1 MNIQVKEL
9 ADSRSVGL
17 GVFEIVSFPMLEGSV
32 KENEAELEQ
41 AYNTFLH
48 AVQEY
53 YKLGQNANAVAE
65 LLWIAEKAKKQTFRS
80 RIRIFCIVRKI
91 SDQNSAL
98 QTEVERLLEHFSLAF
113 SSKQF
118 RIETKDGVFTDFSKL
133 IGGINKE
140 SLFSVVKSEKCAG
153 NAASMYPYYYTDL
166 VPINNADNFTSI
178 ITAMSQY
185 ENCAVSFQLFPAQL
199 TPQEKIYLNEVTGE
213 LGRLTSGVF
222 MQQRGMYRDMSAEE
236 PYNVLSAYQERANS
250 PLFLYN
256 ILVFGE
262 RADCVNLAGK
272 IVSLLQSGKKKVM
285 NPDFTC
291 LDLTGEN
298 VDLPTQYMHY
308 PWNINNKLVYTFRN
322 KQLFDR
328 VPMAKMLYR
337 LPYIM
342 TADEAAAF
350 FRLPFSDKTTAAL
363 RSNKNVGSVEQFDA
377 SVVSENNIIFG
388 TLNSHG
394 TLGLADSS
402 NITIGCPENAFT
414 KHALVVGTPGSG
426 KTTFSFN
433 ILLQFVRR
441 GIPFLAIEPTKA
453 EYRAMIDAIPD
464 IQIFTPG
471 NNNVSPFI
479 INPFVPP
486 KGISIEQYIPSLA
499 SAFKAAFSMPS
510 PLDIIFLRA
519 ILSCYSENG
528 WKDYSKYGDTDVT
541 AFGLYEFILTFKR
554 IIAESDY
561 SGEVKGNLQSA
572 GVFRLMNLI
581 EQNSNIFDTIHT
593 VPIEDMLRKPTILEI
608 NSIDNTE
615 QKALI
620 MALLLISIG
629 VYTKNNQLG
638 DGKLKNIILVDE
650 AHVLL
655 GGGQQVNQ
663 DGADAQGA
671 TIKSLQDMIAEIRS
685 YGTGII
691 IADQSPTKV
700 SREVVANTD
709 IKISFRLVQSSEKEL
724 IADSTNMDKNASQQ
738 ISKLRPGEAYVYFSR
753 LENPQLVMTED
764 IREKE
769 NIRLNVPNEEI
780 AKRMSYW
787 ENRKAKLKPFAECI
801 FCEACKNGCDFSLR
815 AKADYYANRYMLTNQ
830 GKIKDAKNLKVYMFG
845 VDKFLSKITKDMTAE
860 QKTRMIK
867 CTVICFMRKIQ
878 LVTSIRIPR
887 AEAKQI
893 INYPLDSSDPRDS
906 IYIKDSSIGGN
917 KNE

>member
-1 MNIQVKEL
+1 MTIQIKEL
-9 ADSRSVGL
+9 ADSRSVGF
-17 GVFEIVSFPMLEGSV
+17 GIFEIASFPMLEGSV
-32 KENEAELEQ
+32 KETEAELEQ
-41 AYNTFLH
+41 AYNMFLH
-48 AVQEY
+48 TAQEF
-53 YKLGQNANAVAE
+53 YKLGQNANTVAE
-65 LLWIAEKAKKQTFRS
+65 LLWTADKAEKQTFRS
-80 RIRIFCIVRKI
+80 RIRVFCIIRRI
-91 SDQNSAL
+91 GDQSSSL

-118 RIETKDGVFTDFSKL
+118 RIETKDSVFADFTRL
-133 IGGINKE
+133 LNGINKDC
-140 SLFSVVKSEKCAG
+140 LLSVVKSEKCAG
-153 NAASMYPYYYTDL
+153 NAASMYPYYYTDV
-166 VPINNADNFTSI
+166 VPANNTDNFASVI
-178 ITAMSQY
+178 AAMSQY

-199 TPQEKIYLNEVTGE
+199 TPQEKIYLNEVKGE
-213 LGRLTSGVF
+213 LGRLTSGVLT
-222 MQQRGMYRDMSAEE
+222 QRGMYKDMTAEE
-236 PYNVLSAYQERANS
+236 PYAVLSAYQERANS

-262 RADCVNLAGK
+262 RADCVNLTGK

-298 VDLPTQYMHY
+298 VDLPSQYTHY
-308 PWNINNKLVYTFRN
+308 PWNINNKLVYTYRN
-322 KQLFDR
+322 KALFDR

-350 FRLPFSDKTTAAL
+350 FRLPFSGKTTAAL
-363 RSNKNVGSVEQFDA
+363 RSSQIAGNVEQFDA
-377 SVVSENNIIFG
+377 SVVSE
-388 TLNSHG
+388 
-394 TLGLADSS
+394 S
-402 NITIGCPENAFT
+402 NIVFGSLISHSSAGSSSIKIGCSENAFT

-433 ILLQFVRR
+433 ILLQFARR

-464 IQIFTPG
+464 VQIFTPG
-471 NNNVSPFI
+471 NNSVSPFI
-479 INPFVPP
+479 INPFIPP

-499 SAFKAAFSMPS
+499 GAFKAAFSMPS

-519 ILSCYSENG
+519 IRACYSENG
-528 WKDYSKYGDTDVT
+528 WKDYSKYGDVDVT

-593 VPIEDMLRKPTILEI
+593 VPIEDMLRKPTILEL

-620 MALLLISIG
+620 MALLLINIG

-638 DGKLKNIILVDE
+638 DGKLKNIIMVDE

-655 GGGQQVNQ
+655 GGGSPFNQ
-663 DGADAQGA
+663 DGTADAQGA
-671 TIKSLQDMIAEIRS
+671 TVKSLQDMIAEIRS

-691 IADQSPTKV
+691 IADQSPAKV
-700 SREVVANTD
+700 SREVIANTD
-709 IKISFRLVQSSEKEL
+709 IKIAFRLVQLSDKEL
-724 IADSTNMDKNASQQ
+724 IADSTGMDKNASQK
-738 ISKLRPGEAYVYFSR
+738 ISKLKPGEAYVYFSR
-753 LENPQLVMTED
+753 LDNPQLVMTED

-769 NIRLNVPNEEI
+769 HIRLNVPNKEI
-780 AKRMSYW
+780 TNRMHYW
-787 ENRKAKLKPFAECI
+787 DNKKAGLKPFAECN
-801 FCEACKNGCDFSLR
+801 FCEVCRNGCDFSLR
-815 AKADYYANRYMLTNQ
+815 AKADYYANRFILTNQ
-830 GKIKDAKNLKVYMFG
+830 DKIKDAKSLKVYMLG
-845 VDKFLSKITKDMTAE
+845 VDKFLSKITEEMETE
-860 QKTRMIK
+860 QKIRMTK
-867 CTVICFMRKIQ
+867 CTAIRFMRKIQ
-878 LVTSIRIPR
+878 LGTSIKITK

-893 INYPLDSSDPRDS
+893 LGL
-906 IYIKDSSIGGN
+906 GGRN
-917 KNE
+917 NG

>member
-1 MNIQVKEL
+1 MTIQKKEL
-9 ADSRSVGL
+9 ADGRSVGF
-17 GVFEIVSFPMLEGSV
+17 GIFEITSFPILEGNV
-32 KENEAELEQ
+32 KETEAELEQ
-41 AYNTFLH
+41 LYNGFLH
-48 AVQEY
+48 AVQEF
-53 YKLGQNANAVAE
+53 YKLGQNANTVAE
-65 LLWIAEKAKKQTFRS
+65 LLWIADKAEKQTFRS
-80 RIRIFCIVRKI
+80 RIRIFCVIRRI
-91 SDQNSAL
+91 SDQNSTL
-98 QTEVERLLEHFSLAF
+98 ITEVERLLEHFSLAF

-118 RIETKDGVFTDFSKL
+118 RVETKDSVFTDFTKL
-133 IGGINKE
+133 ITGINKE
-140 SLFSVVKSEKCAG
+140 SLFSVVKSEKCSG
-153 NAASMYPYYYTDL
+153 NAASMYPYYYTDV
-166 VPINNADNFTSI
+166 VPVNNIDNFASI

-185 ENCAVSFQLFPAQL
+185 ENCCISFQLFPAQL
-199 TPQEKIYLNEVTGE
+199 SPQEKIYLNEVTGE
-213 LGRLTSGVF
+213 LGRLTGGLF
-222 MQQRGMYRDMSAEE
+222 TQRGMYRDMTAEE
-236 PYNVLSAYQERANS
+236 PYTVLSAYQERANS

-256 ILVFGE
+256 ILVFGA
-262 RADCVNLAGK
+262 RDDCVNLAGK
-272 IVSLLQSGKKKVM
+272 IVSLLQSGKKKIM

-291 LDLTGEN
+291 RDLTGEN
-298 VDLPTQYMHY
+298 IDLPTQYLHY
-308 PWNINNKLVYTFRN
+308 PWNINNKLVYTYRN

-350 FRLPFSDKTTAAL
+350 FRLPFSEKTIAAL
-363 RSNKNVGSVEQFDA
+363 RSNKTVGSVEQFDA
-377 SVVSENNIIFG
+377 SVVSELNITFG
-388 TLNSHG
+388 TLISH
-394 TLGLADSS
+394 DSS
-402 NITIGCPENAFT
+402 SITIGCPENAFT

-433 ILLQFVRR
+433 ILLQFARR

-464 IQIFTPG
+464 VQIFTPG
-471 NNNVSPFI
+471 NNSVSPFI
-479 INPFVPP
+479 INPFIPP

-519 ILSCYSENG
+519 IRACYSESG
-528 WKDYSKYGDTDVT
+528 WKDYSKYGDADVT

-554 IIAESDY
+554 IIADSDY

-593 VPIEDMLRKPTILEI
+593 VPIEDMLGKPTILEL

-629 VYTKNNQLG
+629 VYTKNNQFG

-655 GGGQQVNQ
+655 GGGASANQ

-700 SREVVANTD
+700 SREVIANTD
-709 IKISFRLVQSSEKEL
+709 IKISFRLVQSSEKDL
-724 IADSTNMDKNASQQ
+724 IADSTNMDKNASQR
-738 ISKLRPGEAYVYFSR
+738 ISRLKPGEAYVYFSR

-769 NIRLNVPNEEI
+769 KIRLSVPNEEI
-780 AKRMSYW
+780 ADRMSYW
-787 ENRKAKLKPFAECI
+787 KNKKTRLKPFAECN
-801 FCEACKNGCDFSLR
+801 FCETCKNGCDFSLR
-815 AKADYYANRYMLTNQ
+815 AKADYYANRFMLTNQ
-830 GKIKDAKNLKVYMFG
+830 DKIKDAKNLKVYMLG
-845 VDKFLSKITKDMTAE
+845 VEKFLSKITEQMEAE
-860 QKTRMIK
+860 QKMRMVK
-867 CTVICFMRKIQ
+867 CTTIRFMRKIQ
-878 LVTSIRIPR
+878 LGTSIRIPI
-887 AEAKQI
+887 AEVKQI
-893 INYPLDSSDPRDS
+893 LSL
-906 IYIKDSSIGGN
+906 GGQN
-917 KNE
+917 NG

>member
-1 MNIQVKEL
+1 MNTQVNEL
-9 ADSRSVGL
+9 ADGRSIGF
-17 GVFEIVSFPMLEGSV
+17 GVFEIASFPMLEGSA
-32 KENEAELEQ
+32 KESEAELEQ
-41 AYNTFLH
+41 AYSTFLH

-53 YKLGQNANAVAE
+53 YKLGQNANTVAE
-65 LLWIAEKAKKQTFRS
+65 LLWVTEKAEKQTFRS

-91 SDQNSAL
+91 CEGSESPTL
-98 QTEVERLLEHFSLAF
+98 QKEIERLLGHFSLAF
-113 SSKQF
+113 SSRQF
-118 RIETKDGVFTDFSKL
+118 HIETKESVLSEFTKL
-133 IGGINKE
+133 TGGINKE
-140 SLFSVVKSEKCAG
+140 CLFAVVKSEKCAG
-153 NAASMYPYYYTDL
+153 NAASVYPYYYTDV
-166 VPINNADNFTSI
+166 VPANNTDNFASVI
-178 ITAMSQY
+178 AAMSQY
-185 ENCAVSFQLFPAQL
+185 ENCCVSFQLFPVQL
-199 TPQEKIYLNEVTGE
+199 TAQEKLYLNEITGE
-213 LGRLTSGVF
+213 LARFSGGV
-222 MQQRGMYRDMSAEE
+222 MTQRGIYRDMAAEE
-236 PYNVLSAYQERANS
+236 PYAVLSAYQERVNS

-272 IVSLLQSGKKKVM
+272 VVSLLQSGRKRIM

-298 VDLPTQYMHY
+298 VDLPSQYTHY
-308 PWNINNKLVYTFRN
+308 PWNINNKLVYTYRN
-322 KQLFDR
+322 KQLLER
-328 VPMAKMLYR
+328 VPMAKVLFR

-342 TADEAAAF
+342 TANEAAAF
-350 FRLPFSDKTTAAL
+350 FRLPFSEKNIAAL
-363 RSNKNVGSVEQFDA
+363 RSNQTVGSVEHFDS
-377 SVVSENNIIFG
+377 SVVSGDNIVFG
-388 TLNSHG
+388 ALVSH
-394 TLGLADSS
+394 DSS

-433 ILLQFVRR
+433 VLFQFVRR

-464 IQIFTPG
+464 VQIFTPG
-471 NNNVSPFI
+471 NNSVSPFI
-479 INPFVPP
+479 INPFIPP

-519 ILSCYSENG
+519 IRACYSENG
-528 WKDYSKYGDTDVT
+528 WKDYSKYGDADVT

-561 SGEVKGNLQSA
+561 SGEVKGHLQSA

-593 VPIEDMLRKPTILEI
+593 VPIEDMLRKPTILEL

-638 DGKLKNIILVDE
+638 DGKLKNIILIDE

-655 GGGQQVNQ
+655 GGGSSSFQE
-663 DGADAQGA
+663 GADAQGA

-709 IKISFRLVQSSEKEL
+709 IKIAFRLVQSSEKEL
-724 IADSTNMDKNASQQ
+724 IADSTNMDKNASQR
-738 ISKLRPGEAYVYFSR
+738 ISRLKPGEAYVYFSR
-753 LENPQLVMTED
+753 LENPQLVLTED

-780 AKRMSYW
+780 ANKMTYW
-787 ENRKAKLKPFAECI
+787 ENRKNKLKPFAECNY
-801 FCEACKNGCDFSLR
+801 CEVCKNACDFSLR
-815 AKADYYANRYMLTNQ
+815 AKADYYANRYVQ
-830 GKIKDAKNLKVYMFG
+830 ASQEKIKDAKSLKVYMLG
-845 VDKFLSKITKDMTAE
+845 VEKYLSKITEQMEVE
-860 QKTRMIK
+860 QKTRMVK
-867 CTVICFMRKIQ
+867 CTAIRFMRKVQ
-878 LVTSIRIPR
+878 LVTSIRLPS
-887 AEAKQI
+887 AEVEQI
-893 INYPLDSSDPRDS
+893 IGL
-906 IYIKDSSIGGN
+906 GGQN
-917 KNE
+917 DG

>member
-1 MNIQVKEL
+1 MNTQTKEL
-9 ADSRSVGL
+9 DDGRSIGF
-17 GVFEIVSFPMLEGSV
+17 GVFEVASFPMLEGSA
-32 KENEAELEQ
+32 KETETELEQ
-41 AYNTFLH
+41 AYNMFLH

-53 YKLGQNANAVAE
+53 YKLGQNANTVAE
-65 LLWIAEKAKKQTFRS
+65 LLWFADKTEKQTFRS
-80 RIRIFCIVRKI
+80 RIRIFCTIRRI

-98 QTEVERLLEHFSLAF
+98 QTEVERLLSHFSLAF

-118 RIETKDGVFTDFSKL
+118 HIETKDDVFSQFSRL

-140 SLFSVVKSEKCAG
+140 CLFSVVKAEKCAG
-153 NAASMYPYYYTDL
+153 NAASVYPYYYTDV
-166 VPINNADNFTSI
+166 VPANNVDNFASVI
-178 ITAMSQY
+178 AAMSQY
-185 ENCAVSFQLFPAQL
+185 ENCCVSFQLFPIQL
-199 TPQEKIYLNEVTGE
+199 TSQEKLYLNEVTGE
-213 LGRLTSGVF
+213 LGRFTGGV
-222 MQQRGMYRDMSAEE
+222 MTHNGIYRDKAAEE
-236 PYNVLSAYQERANS
+236 PYAVLSAYQERANS

-262 RADCVNLAGK
+262 RADCVNLTGK
-272 IVSLLQSGKKKVM
+272 IVSLLQSGKKRIM

-298 VDLPTQYMHY
+298 IDLPSQYMHY
-308 PWNINNKLVYTFRN
+308 PWNINNKLVYTYRN
-322 KQLFDR
+322 KQLLDR
-328 VPMAKMLYR
+328 VPMAKVLFR

-342 TADEAAAF
+342 TADEVAAF
-350 FRLPFSDKTTAAL
+350 FRLPFSEKTIAAL
-363 RSNKNVGSVEQFDA
+363 KSNQTTGSVEHFDS
-377 SVVSENNIIFG
+377 SVVSGDNIVFG
-388 TLNSHG
+388 ALVSH
-394 TLGLADSS
+394 DSS

-414 KHALVVGTPGSG
+414 KHTLVVGTPGSG

-464 IQIFTPG
+464 VQIFTPG
-471 NNNVSPFI
+471 NNSVSPFI
-479 INPFVPP
+479 INPFIPP

-519 ILSCYSENG
+519 IRACYSENG
-528 WKDYSKYGDTDVT
+528 WKDYSKYGDADVT

-593 VPIEDMLRKPTILEI
+593 VPIEDMLHRPTILEL

-638 DGKLKNIILVDE
+638 DGKLKNIILIDE

-655 GGGQQVNQ
+655 GGGSSPNQ

-724 IADSTNMDKNASQQ
+724 IADSTNMDKNASQR
-738 ISKLRPGEAYVYFSR
+738 ISRLKPGEAYVYFSR
-753 LENPQLVMTED
+753 LENPQLVLTQD

-780 AKRMSYW
+780 AERMTYW
-787 ENRKAKLKPFAECI
+787 ENRKNRLKPFAECNY
-801 FCEACKNGCDFSLR
+801 CDACRSGCDFVLR
-815 AKADYYANRYMLTNQ
+815 AKADYYANRYVLASQ
-830 GKIKDAKNLKVYMFG
+830 DKIKDAKNLKVYMLG
-845 VDKFLSKITKDMTAE
+845 IDKFLSKITAEMEAE
-860 QKTRMIK
+860 QKIQMIK
-867 CTVICFMRKIQ
+867 CMAIRFMRKIQ
-878 LVTSIRIPR
+878 LATSIRIPR
-887 AEAKQI
+887 AEIKQI
-893 INYPLDSSDPRDS
+893 LD
-906 IYIKDSSIGGN
+906 IGG
-917 KNE
+917 

>member
-1 MNIQVKEL
+1 MNIQTKEL
-9 ADSRSVGL
+9 ADSRAVGF
-17 GVFEIVSFPMLEGSV
+17 GVFEIASFPMLEGSS
-32 KENEAELEQ
+32 KETEAELEQ
-41 AYNTFLH
+41 AYNAFLH

-53 YKLGQNANAVAE
+53 YKLGQNSNTVAE
-65 LLWIAEKAKKQTFRS
+65 LLWIADKAEKQTFRS

-118 RIETKDGVFTDFSKL
+118 RVETKDSVFADFTRLTGGV
-133 IGGINKE
+133 NKE
-140 SLFSVVKSEKCAG
+140 SLFAVIKSEKCAG

-166 VPINNADNFTSI
+166 VPANNADNFASVI
-178 ITAMSQY
+178 AAMSQY
-185 ENCAVSFQLFPAQL
+185 ENCALSFQLFPAQL

-213 LGRLTSGVF
+213 LGRLTGGVF
-222 MQQRGMYRDMSAEE
+222 TQRGMYRDMAAEE
-236 PYNVLSAYQERANS
+236 PYAVLSAYQEHANS

-256 ILVFGE
+256 ILVFGA

-272 IVSLLQSGKKKVM
+272 IVSLLQSGKKKAM
-285 NPDFTC
+285 NPDFAC

-298 VDLPTQYMHY
+298 VDLPTQYLHY
-308 PWNINNKLVYTFRN
+308 PWNINNKLVYTYRN
-322 KQLFDR
+322 SQLFDR

-350 FRLPFSDKTTAAL
+350 FRLPFSEKTIAAL
-363 RSNKNVGSVEQFDA
+363 RSSQTVGSVEQFDA
-377 SVVSENNIIFG
+377 SVVSE
-388 TLNSHG
+388 
-394 TLGLADSS
+394 S
-402 NITIGCPENAFT
+402 NITFGMLISADASSIAIGCPENAFT

-433 ILLQFVRR
+433 ILLQFARR
-441 GIPFLAIEPTKA
+441 NIPFLAIEPTKA

-464 IQIFTPG
+464 VQIFTPG
-471 NNNVSPFI
+471 NNSVSPFI
-479 INPFVPP
+479 INPFIPP
-486 KGISIEQYIPSLA
+486 KGINIEQYIPSLA

-519 ILSCYSENG
+519 VRACYSENG

-581 EQNSNIFDTIHT
+581 EQNANIFDTIHT
-593 VPIEDMLRKPTILEI
+593 VPIEDMLRKPTILEL

-638 DGKLKNIILVDE
+638 DGKLKNIILIDE

-655 GGGQQVNQ
+655 GGGASANQ

-724 IADSTNMDKNASQQ
+724 IADSTNMDKNASQR
-738 ISKLRPGEAYVYFSR
+738 ISRLKPGEAYVYFSR

-769 NIRLNVPNEEI
+769 HIRLNVPNEEI
-780 AKRMSYW
+780 AKRMGYW
-787 ENRKAKLKPFAECI
+787 ENRKARLKPFAECN
-801 FCEACKNGCDFSLR
+801 FCESCKNGCDFSLR
-815 AKADYYANRYMLTNQ
+815 AKADYYANRFILTNQ
-830 GKIKDAKNLKVYMFG
+830 DKIKDAKSLKVYMLG
-845 VDKFLSKITKDMTAE
+845 VEKFLSKITEGMETE
-860 QKTRMIK
+860 QKMRMVK
-867 CTVICFMRKIQ
+867 CTAIRFMRKIQ
-878 LVTSIRIPR
+878 LVTSIRIPT
-887 AEAKQI
+887 AETKQI
-893 INYPLDSSDPRDS
+893 LSYPSDSTVL
-906 IYIKDSSIGGN
+906 
-917 KNE
+917 

>member
-1 MNIQVKEL
+1 MTIQAKEL
-9 ADSRSVGL
+9 ADGRSVGF
-17 GVFEIVSFPMLEGSV
+17 GVFEIASFPMLEGST
-32 KENEAELEQ
+32 KDTEAELEQ

-48 AVQEY
+48 AVQEF
-53 YKLGQNANAVAE
+53 YKLGQNSNTVVE
-65 LLWIAEKAKKQTFRS
+65 LLWIADKAEKQTFRS
-80 RIRIFCIVRKI
+80 RIRIFCIIRKI

-98 QTEVERLLEHFSLAF
+98 QTEVGRLLEHFSLAF

-118 RIETKDGVFTDFSKL
+118 RIETKDSAFADLTKL
-133 IGGINKE
+133 ISGINKE
-140 SLFSVVKSEKCAG
+140 SLFSVIKSEKCAG
-153 NAASMYPYYYTDL
+153 NAASMYPYYYTDV
-166 VPINNADNFTSI
+166 VPANNVDNFASI
-178 ITAMSQY
+178 IAAMSQY
-185 ENCAVSFQLFPAQL
+185 QNCGVSFQLFPTQL
-199 TPQEKIYLNEVTGE
+199 TTQEKIYLNEVAGE
-213 LGRLTSGVF
+213 LGRLTGGVF
-222 MQQRGMYRDMSAEE
+222 MQRGMYRDMAAEE
-236 PYNVLSAYQERANS
+236 PYAVLSAYQGRANS

-256 ILVFGE
+256 ILVFGA
-262 RADCVNLAGK
+262 RNDCVNLAGK
-272 IVSLLQSGKKKVM
+272 IVSLLQSGKKKIM

-298 VDLPTQYMHY
+298 IDLPSQYMHY
-308 PWNINNKLVYTFRN
+308 PWNINNKLVYTYRN
-322 KQLFDR
+322 QQLFDR
-328 VPMAKMLYR
+328 VPMAKVLYR

-350 FRLPFSDKTTAAL
+350 FRLPFSEKTIAAL
-363 RSNKNVGSVEQFDA
+363 RSSQTIGSVEQFDS
-377 SVVSENNIIFG
+377 SVVSESNIVFG
-388 TLNSHG
+388 TLI
-394 TLGLADSS
+394 SS
-402 NITIGCPENAFT
+402 SGIAIGCPENAFT

-433 ILLQFVRR
+433 ILLQFARR

-464 IQIFTPG
+464 VQIFTPG
-471 NNNVSPFI
+471 NNSVSPFI

-519 ILSCYSENG
+519 IRACYSENG
-528 WKDYSKYGDTDVT
+528 WKDYSKYGDADVT

-593 VPIEDMLRKPTILEI
+593 VPIEDMLRKPTILEL

-638 DGKLKNIILVDE
+638 DGKLKNIILIDE

-655 GGGQQVNQ
+655 GGSQSPSQ
-663 DGADAQGA
+663 DGASAQGT

-709 IKISFRLVQSSEKEL
+709 IKIAFRLVQSSEKEL
-724 IADSTNMDKNASQQ
+724 IADSTNMDNSASQR
-738 ISKLRPGEAYVYFSR
+738 ISRLKPGEAYVYFSR

-769 NIRLNVPNEEI
+769 RIRLNVPNEEI
-780 AKRMSYW
+780 AKRMTYW
-787 ENRKAKLKPFAECI
+787 ESRKPRLKPFAECG

-815 AKADYYANRYMLTNQ
+815 AKADYYANRYILTSQ
-830 GKIKDAKNLKVYMFG
+830 DKIKDAKSFKVYMLG
-845 VDKFLSKITKDMTAE
+845 VEKFLSKITEGMDAK
-860 QKTRMIK
+860 QKTRMIN
-867 CTVICFMRKIQ
+867 CTAIRFMRKIQ
-878 LVTSIRIPR
+878 LGTSIRIPR
-887 AEAKQI
+887 AEVKQI
-893 INYPLDSSDPRDS
+893 IGLGGQ
-906 IYIKDSSIGGN
+906 KDG
-917 KNE
+917 

>member
-1 MNIQVKEL
+1 MNIQTKEL
-9 ADSRSVGL
+9 ADSRSVGF
-17 GVFEIVSFPMLEGSV
+17 GVFEIASFPMLEGSA
-32 KENEAELEQ
+32 KETEIELEQ
-41 AYNTFLH
+41 AYNMFLH
-48 AVQEY
+48 TAQEF
-53 YKLGQNANAVAE
+53 YKLGQNANTVAE
-65 LLWIAEKAKKQTFRS
+65 ILWITEKAEKQTFRS
-80 RIRIFCIVRKI
+80 RIRVFCVVRRI
-91 SDQNSAL
+91 GDQSPAL
-98 QTEVERLLEHFSLAF
+98 KTDIERLLEHFSLAF

-118 RIETKDGVFTDFSKL
+118 NIAKDGVFADFTRL
-133 IGGINKE
+133 LNGINKDC
-140 SLFSVVKSEKCAG
+140 LFSVLKSEKCAG
-153 NAASMYPYYYTDL
+153 NAASMYPYYYTDV
-166 VPINNADNFTSI
+166 VPANNTDNFASI
-178 ITAMSQY
+178 IAAMSRY

-199 TPQEKIYLNEVTGE
+199 TPQEKVYLNEVTGE
-213 LGRLTSGVF
+213 LGRLTGGVF
-222 MQQRGMYRDMSAEE
+222 MQQRGMYRDMAAEE
-236 PYNVLSAYQERANS
+236 PYAVLSAYQERANS

-298 VDLPTQYMHY
+298 VDLPAQYMHY
-308 PWNINNKLVYTFRN
+308 PWNINNKLVYTYRN

-342 TADEAAAF
+342 TADEASAF
-350 FRLPFSDKTTAAL
+350 FRLPFSEKTTAAL
-363 RSNKNVGSVEQFDA
+363 RSNQTVGSVEHFNA
-377 SVVSENNIIFG
+377 SVVSENNIVFG
-388 TLNSHG
+388 SLISHD
-394 TLGLADSS
+394 TAK
-402 NITIGCPENAFT
+402 ITIGCPENAFT

-464 IQIFTPG
+464 VQIFTPG
-471 NNNVSPFI
+471 NNSVSPFI
-479 INPFVPP
+479 INPFIPP
-486 KGISIEQYIPSLA
+486 KEISIEQYIPSLA
-499 SAFKAAFSMPS
+499 GAFKAAFSMPS

-519 ILSCYSENG
+519 IRACYSENG
-528 WKDYSKYGDTDVT
+528 WKDYSKYGDADVT
-541 AFGLYEFILTFKR
+541 DFGLYEFILTFKR

-593 VPIEDMLRKPTILEI
+593 VPIEDMLRKPTILEL

-655 GGGQQVNQ
+655 GGGSPVSH

-671 TIKSLQDMIAEIRS
+671 AIKSLQDMIAEIRS

-709 IKISFRLVQSSEKEL
+709 IKISFRLVQSSEK
-724 IADSTNMDKNASQQ
+724 
-738 ISKLRPGEAYVYFSR
+738 
-753 LENPQLVMTED
+753 
-764 IREKE
+764 
-769 NIRLNVPNEEI
+769 
-780 AKRMSYW
+780 
-787 ENRKAKLKPFAECI
+787 
-801 FCEACKNGCDFSLR
+801 
-815 AKADYYANRYMLTNQ
+815 
-830 GKIKDAKNLKVYMFG
+830 
-845 VDKFLSKITKDMTAE
+845 
-860 QKTRMIK
+860 
-867 CTVICFMRKIQ
+867 
-878 LVTSIRIPR
+878 
-887 AEAKQI
+887 
-893 INYPLDSSDPRDS
+893 
-906 IYIKDSSIGGN
+906 
-917 KNE
+917 

>member
-1 MNIQVKEL
+1 MNIQTKEL
-9 ADSRSVGL
+9 DDGRAIGF
-17 GVFEIVSFPMLEGSV
+17 GVFEISSFPMFEGSV
-32 KENEAELEQ
+32 KDNEAELEQ

-48 AVQEY
+48 AAQEY
-53 YKLGQNANAVAE
+53 YKLGQDSNTVAE
-65 LLWIAEKAKKQTFRS
+65 LLWIAEKAEKQTFRS
-80 RIRIFCIVRKI
+80 RIRIFCIVRRI
-91 SDQNSAL
+91 GVQSPAL
-98 QTEVERLLEHFSLAF
+98 QTEVERLSGHFSQVF

-118 RIETKDGVFTDFSKL
+118 RIETKDGVFSDFTKL

-140 SLFSVVKSEKCAG
+140 CLFSVVKAEKCAG
-153 NAASMYPYYYTDL
+153 NAASVYPYYYTDV
-166 VPINNADNFTSI
+166 VPANNVDNFASVI
-178 ITAMSQY
+178 AAMSQY
-185 ENCAVSFQLFPAQL
+185 ENCCISFQLFPAQL
-199 TPQEKIYLNEVTGE
+199 TSQERIYLNEVTGE
-213 LGRLTSGVF
+213 LGRFTGGV
-222 MQQRGMYRDMSAEE
+222 MTQNGMYRDKAAEE
-236 PYNVLSAYQERANS
+236 PYTVLSAYQERANS

-272 IVSLLQSGKKKVM
+272 VVSLLQSGKKRVM

-291 LDLTGEN
+291 LDLSGEN
-298 VDLPTQYMHY
+298 IDLPLQYMHY
-308 PWNINNKLVYTFRN
+308 PWNINNKLVYTYRN
-322 KQLFDR
+322 KQLLDR
-328 VPMAKMLYR
+328 VPMAKILFR

-342 TADEAAAF
+342 TADEATAF
-350 FRLPFSDKTTAAL
+350 FRLPFSEKNIAAL
-363 RSNKNVGSVEQFDA
+363 RSNQTVGSVEHFDS
-377 SVVSENNIIFG
+377 SVVSADNIIFG
-388 TLNSHG
+388 TLVSH
-394 TLGLADSS
+394 DSS
-402 NITIGCPENAFT
+402 GITIGCPENAFT
-414 KHALVVGTPGSG
+414 KHALIVGTPGSG
-426 KTTFSFN
+426 KTTFSIN

-471 NNNVSPFI
+471 SNNVSPFI
-479 INPFVPP
+479 INPFIPP

-499 SAFKAAFSMPS
+499 GAFKAAFSMPS

-519 ILSCYSENG
+519 IRACYSENG
-528 WKDYSKYGDTDVT
+528 WKDYSKYGDADVT

-554 IIAESDY
+554 IIGESDY

-593 VPIEDMLRKPTILEI
+593 VPIEDMLHRPTILEL

-638 DGKLKNIILVDE
+638 DGKLKNIILIDE

-655 GGGQQVNQ
+655 GGGSSPNQ

-738 ISKLRPGEAYVYFSR
+738 ISRLKPGEAYVYFSR
-753 LENPQLVMTED
+753 LENPQLVLTQD

-769 NIRLNVPNEEI
+769 HIRLNVPNEEI
-780 AKRMSYW
+780 AKKMTYW
-787 ENRKAKLKPFAECI
+787 ENRKSGLKPFAECNY
-801 FCEACKNGCDFSLR
+801 CGACKSGCDFSLR
-815 AKADYYANRYMLTNQ
+815 AKADYYANRFVSTSQ
-830 GKIKDAKNLKVYMFG
+830 DKIKDAKSLKVYMLG
-845 VDKFLSKITKDMTAE
+845 IDKFLSKITAEMEAE
-860 QKTRMIK
+860 QKVRMIK
-867 CTVICFMRKIQ
+867 CTAIRFMRKIQ
-878 LVTSIRIPR
+878 LGTSIRIPR
-887 AEAKQI
+887 AEVKQI
-893 INYPLDSSDPRDS
+893 ISL
-906 IYIKDSSIGGN
+906 GG
-917 KNE
+917 

>member
-1 MNIQVKEL
+1 MNIQTKEL
-9 ADSRSVGL
+9 ADGRSVGF
-17 GVFEIVSFPMLEGSV
+17 GVFEIASFPMLEGSV
-32 KENEAELEQ
+32 KETEAELEH

-48 AVQEY
+48 AVQEF
-53 YKLGQNANAVAE
+53 YKLGQNSNTVAE
-65 LLWIAEKAKKQTFRS
+65 LLWIADKAEKQTFRS

-118 RIETKDGVFTDFSKL
+118 RVETKDSVFVDFVKL

-140 SLFSVVKSEKCAG
+140 SLFSVIKSEKCAG
-153 NAASMYPYYYTDL
+153 NAASMYPYYYTDV
-166 VPINNADNFTSI
+166 VPVNNIDNFASI
-178 ITAMSQY
+178 IAAMSQY
-185 ENCAVSFQLFPAQL
+185 ENCGISFQLFPAQF
-199 TPQEKIYLNEVTGE
+199 TTQEKIYLNEVSGE
-213 LGRLTSGVF
+213 LGRLTGGVF
-222 MQQRGMYRDMSAEE
+222 MQRGMYRDMATEE
-236 PYNVLSAYQERANS
+236 PYAVLSAYQGRANS

-256 ILVFGE
+256 ILVFGA
-262 RADCVNLAGK
+262 RNDCVNLAGK
-272 IVSLLQSGKKKVM
+272 IVSLLQSGKKKIM

-298 VDLPTQYMHY
+298 IDLPSQYMHY
-308 PWNINNKLVYTFRN
+308 PWNINNKLVYTYRN
-322 KQLFDR
+322 QQLFDR
-328 VPMAKMLYR
+328 VPMVKVLYR

-350 FRLPFSDKTTAAL
+350 FRLPYSEKTIAAL
-363 RSNKNVGSVEQFDA
+363 RSSQTIGGVEQFDS
-377 SVVSENNIIFG
+377 SVVSEGNIVFG
-388 TLNSHG
+388 TLI
-394 TLGLADSS
+394 SS
-402 NITIGCPENAFT
+402 SGITIGCPENAFT

-433 ILLQFVRR
+433 ILLQFARR

-464 IQIFTPG
+464 VQIFTPG

-519 ILSCYSENG
+519 IRACYSENV
-528 WKDYSKYGDTDVT
+528 WKDYSKYGDADVT

-561 SGEVKGNLQSA
+561 SNEVKGNLQSG

-593 VPIEDMLRKPTILEI
+593 VPIEDMLRKPTILEL

-638 DGKLKNIILVDE
+638 DGKLKNIILIDE

-655 GGGQQVNQ
+655 GGSPSPNQ

-671 TIKSLQDMIAEIRS
+671 TIKSLQDMIADFRS

-709 IKISFRLVQSSEKEL
+709 IKIAFRLVQSSEKEL
-724 IADSTNMDKNASQQ
+724 IADSTNMDNSTSQQ
-738 ISKLRPGEAYVYFSR
+738 ISRLKPGEAYVYFSR

-769 NIRLNVPNEEI
+769 KIRLNVPNEEI
-780 AKRMSYW
+780 ANRMTYW
-787 ENRKAKLKPFAECI
+787 ENRKPRLKPFAECSY
-801 FCEACKNGCDFSLR
+801 CEVCKDGCDFSLR
-815 AKADYYANRYMLTNQ
+815 AKADYYANRYLLASQ
-830 GKIKDAKNLKVYMFG
+830 DKIKDAKSLKVYMLG
-845 VDKFLSKITKDMTAE
+845 VEKFLSKITKGMDAK
-860 QKTRMIK
+860 QKTRMTN
-867 CTVICFMRKIQ
+867 CTAIRFMRKIQ
-878 LVTSIRIPR
+878 LGTSTRIQR
-887 AEAKQI
+887 AEIKQI
-893 INYPLDSSDPRDS
+893 IGLGGQ
-906 IYIKDSSIGGN
+906 KDG
-917 KNE
+917 

>member
-1 MNIQVKEL
+1 MNIQTNEL
-9 ADSRSVGL
+9 SDGRSIGT
-17 GVFEIVSFPMLEGSV
+17 GVFEIASFPMLDGSAR
-32 KENEAELEQ
+32 EAEAELAH
-41 AYNTFLH
+41 AYGTFLH

-53 YKLGQNANAVAE
+53 YRLAQDADTVAE
-65 LLWIAEKAKKQTFRS
+65 LLWVADRAEKQTFRS
-80 RIRIFCIVRKI
+80 RVRIFCILRRIGAQGSV
-91 SDQNSAL
+91 L
-98 QTEVERLLEHFSLAF
+98 HTEIERLSGHFSLAF

-118 RIETKDGVFTDFSKL
+118 RVEAKDSVFSDFTRL

-140 SLFSVVKSEKCAG
+140 CLLSVVKAEKCAG
-153 NAASMYPYYYTDL
+153 NAASVYPYYYTDV
-166 VPINNADNFTSI
+166 VPSDNADNFASI
-178 ITAMSQY
+178 IAAMSQY
-185 ENCAVSFQLFPAQL
+185 ESCCIAFQLFPARL
-199 TPQEKIYLNEVTGE
+199 TQQEKIYLNEVTGE

-222 MQQRGMYRDMSAEE
+222 TQQGMYRDTAAEE
-236 PYNVLSAYQERANS
+236 PRAVLSAYRERANS

-256 ILVFGE
+256 ILVFGG

-272 IVSLLQSGKKKVM
+272 VVSLLQSGKKRVM

-308 PWNINNKLVYTFRN
+308 PWNINNKLVYTYRN
-322 KQLFDR
+322 RQILER
-328 VPMAKMLYR
+328 VPMAKVLFR

-342 TADEAAAF
+342 TAEEATAF
-350 FRLPFSDKTTAAL
+350 FRLPFSEKSVAAL
-363 RSNKNVGSVEQFDA
+363 RSNQAVGGVEHFDA
-377 SVVSENNIIFG
+377 SVVSGDNIVFG
-388 TLNSHG
+388 ALISH
-394 TLGLADSS
+394 DSS
-402 NITIGCPENAFT
+402 SITIGCPESAFT

-433 ILLQFVRR
+433 ILLQFVKR

-453 EYRAMIDAIPD
+453 EYRAMIDAIPGV
-464 IQIFTPG
+464 QIFTPG
-471 NNNVSPFI
+471 NNGVAPFI
-479 INPFVPP
+479 INPFIPP
-486 KGISIEQYIPSLA
+486 TGISVEQYVPSLA
-499 SAFKAAFSMPS
+499 GAFKAAFSMPS

-519 ILSCYSENG
+519 VRACYSENG
-528 WKDYSKYGDTDVT
+528 WKDYSKYGDADVT
-541 AFGLYEFILTFKR
+541 AFGLYDFILTFKR

-593 VPIEDMLRKPTILEI
+593 VPIEDMLRKPTILEL
-608 NSIDNTE
+608 NAIDNTE

-638 DGKLKNIILVDE
+638 DGKLKNIILIDE

-655 GGGQQVNQ
+655 GGGAAAGQ

-709 IKISFRLVQSSEKEL
+709 IKISFRLVQASEKEL

-738 ISKLRPGEAYVYFSR
+738 ISRLKPGEAYVYFSR
-753 LENPQLVMTED
+753 LENPQLVLTED

-769 NIRLNVPNEEI
+769 GIRLNVPNEEI
-780 AKRMSYW
+780 ARRTTYW
-787 ENRKAKLKPFAECI
+787 DNKKIKLRPFAECI
-801 FCEACKNGCDFSLR
+801 FCEECRTGCDFALR
-815 AKADYYANRYMLTNQ
+815 AKADYYANRFVSANQ
-830 GKIKDAKNLKVYMFG
+830 DRIKDAKALKVYMLG
-845 VDKFLSKITKDMTAE
+845 ADKFLSKVTEGMGAE
-860 QKTRMIK
+860 RKTRMVK
-867 CTVICFMRKIQ
+867 CTAIRFMRKIQ
-878 LVTSIRIPR
+878 LGTSVKVPS
-887 AEAKQI
+887 AEVKQI
-893 INYPLDSSDPRDS
+893 LSVGGR
-906 IYIKDSSIGGN
+906 KDG
-917 KNE
+917 